1 MLNTNYYIII
11 LSIYSEAT
19 PNFLCVYMSQTNQ
32 PLVSIIVP
40 IYNVEAYL
48 EKCLDSLVSQIYSNI
63 EILLIDDGSTDNSG
77 LIADKYA
84 NEYDYISVTHNTN
97 SGLSSARNDGLK
109 QANGEWIAFVDSDD
123 YVRRDYISTLLKI
136 AQNKDAQISTC
147 KYMRVSNEK
156 NANLNLWQSK
166 LMSGHEAIDESF
178 INMWS
183 PDVWQCLFKASIF
196 KDNNIAFPEGRE
208 YESVA
213 VKIKAL
219 YYADKV
225 SFTNEKLYYYVNRGD
240 SITHKPFTQK
250 TLEDK
255 LAALDDIQSFIDQT
269 SDENIGEYYEYYAFQ
284 YLSHVLSR
292 LSLEQKHAKE
302 AKPIW
307 RTVRKK
313 LIALYPKVNCPSLK
327 ARLVCSTYLLLSFSR
342 PLYYSA
348 YNAATMLRNATAITR
363 NILKKADNR
372 PARKPSAHPITATTR

>member
-1 MLNTNYYIII
+1 
-11 LSIYSEAT
+11 
-19 PNFLCVYMSQTNQ
+19 MSQTNQ

-123 YVRRDYISTLLKI
+123 YVRRDYVSTLLKI
-136 AQNKDAQISTC
+136 AQFKDAQISTC
-147 KYMRVSNEK
+147 KFMRVSNEK
-156 NANLNLWQSK
+156 NANINLWQSK
-166 LMSGHEAIDESF
+166 LMSGHEAINESF

-183 PDVWQCLFKASIF
+183 PDVWQCLFKASIL
-196 KDNNIAFPEGRE
+196 KDNNITFPVGRE

-213 VKIKAL
+213 VKIKTL

-225 SFTNEKLYYYVNRGD
+225 AFTNEKLYYYVNRVD

-255 LAALDDIQSFIDQT
+255 LTALDDIQSFIDQT
-269 SDENIGEYYEYYAFQ
+269 GDKNISEYYEYYAFQ

-292 LSLEQKHAKE
+292 LSLEQKPAKE
-302 AKPIW
+302 VKSIW

-313 LIALYPKVNCPSLK
+313 LIALHPKVKFPSLK
-327 ARLVCSTYLLLSFSR
+327 ARFVCSGYLLLSFSR

-348 YNAATMLRNATAITR
+348 YSSAIILRR
-363 NILKKADNR
+363 
-372 PARKPSAHPITATTR
+372 ATTRTKNAYRYIGRKPARRTSTHSVATISR